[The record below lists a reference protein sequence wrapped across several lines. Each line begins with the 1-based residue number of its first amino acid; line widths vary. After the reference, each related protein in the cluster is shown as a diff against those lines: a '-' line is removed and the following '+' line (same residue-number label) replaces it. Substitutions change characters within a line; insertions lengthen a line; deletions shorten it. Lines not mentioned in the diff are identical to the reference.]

1 MLMWH
6 IFEGIITESG
16 ILSFTKSGDIPA
28 IWTGVK
34 MQKVFNLRKSQ
45 NITIWNSLC
54 VIILLLIQL
63 IRKPFFDS
71 SVWGGDCTCVSNFP
85 KKLLCDSPDQS
96 FALTV
101 GTGLHQ
107 SHPLYLKVLTYP
119 ASVTLQLSSDMR
131 MRILRRWA
139 GDKPDIQPRYH
150 TAAKLV
156 LFWLF

>member
-1 MLMWH
+1 MTYFWGHYYWVRDFVLHKKWRH
-6 IFEGIITESG
+6 SCYLNRCEDT
-16 ILSFTKSGDIPA
+16 
-28 IWTGVK
+28 
-34 MQKVFNLRKSQ
+34 KVFYLRKSQ

-54 VIILLLIQL
+54 VLILLLIQL
-63 IRKPFFDS
+63 IWKPFFDS
-71 SVWGGDCTCVSNFP
+71 SVWGGDCICVSNFP

-119 ASVTLQLSSDMR
+119 ASVTLQLSSDIR
-131 MRILRRWA
+131 MGILRRWA
-139 GDKPDIQPRYH
+139 SDKPDKQPRYH